1 MKKLLQVLAVTFNMT
16 VLTLFGLI
24 AFLFVDDSQA
34 GSVTS
39 TTAPPAHLKTVYKP
53 DEDNA
58 SQIEFIKLTND
69 IPPHLLNRDPQAV
82 CMALNIYYESRSD
95 NLAGQYAVADVV
107 LNRVQDSR
115 YPNSICEVIKEGP
128 VRESWKTKKDPDLP
142 DSERKYNPIRNM
154 CQFSWYCDGKSDE
167 PKDETGWAQAQY
179 VAGNI
184 MYNGKYRGI
193 TEGATHYHATYVKPK
208 WRLDRGMN
216 HIGRIGSH
224 IFYRWD

>member
-1 MKKLLQVLAVTFNMT
+1 MKRAIKCIAVMFNSAILTMFGFLAFM
-16 VLTLFGLI
+16 I
-24 AFLFVDDSQA
+24 VDDGQA
-34 GSVTS
+34 GSVTQMQ
-39 TTAPPAHLKTVYKP
+39 APVVKTEAILTSVQTYKDP
-53 DEDNA
+53 ILIQVSN
-58 SQIEFIKLTND
+58 
-69 IPPHLLNRDPQAV
+69 IPPNLVSRDPEAL

-107 LNRVQDSR
+107 LNRMHDDR
-115 YPNSICEVIKEGP
+115 YPNTVCEVIKEGP
-128 VRESWKTKKDPDLP
+128 VRESWKTKQDPDL
-142 DSERKYNPIRNM
+142 SESDRIYNPVRNM

-193 TEGATHYHATYVKPK
+193 SEGATHYHATYVKPK
-208 WRLDRGMN
+208 WRFDRGMN

>member
-1 MKKLLQVLAVTFNMT
+1 MFNSAILTMFGFLAFM
-16 VLTLFGLI
+16 I
-24 AFLFVDDSQA
+24 VDDGQA
-34 GSVTS
+34 GSVTQMQ
-39 TTAPPAHLKTVYKP
+39 APVVKTEAILTSVQTYKDP
-53 DEDNA
+53 ILIQVSN
-58 SQIEFIKLTND
+58 
-69 IPPHLLNRDPQAV
+69 IPPNLVSRDPEAL

-107 LNRVQDSR
+107 LNRMHDDR
-115 YPNSICEVIKEGP
+115 YPNTVCEVIKEGP
-128 VRESWKTKKDPDLP
+128 VRESWKTKQDPDL
-142 DSERKYNPIRNM
+142 SESDRIYNPVRNM

-193 TEGATHYHATYVKPK
+193 SEGATHYHATYVKPK
-208 WRLDRGMN
+208 WRFDRGMN

>member
-24 AFLFVDDSQA
+24 AFLFVDDGQA

-69 IPPHLLNRDPQAV
+69 IPPHLLNRDPEAV

-128 VRESWKTKKDPDLP
+128 VRESWKTKKDPDLSE
-142 DSERKYNPIRNM
+142 SERIFNPIRNM
-154 CQFSWYCDGKSDE
+154 CQFSWWCDGKSDE

-208 WRLDRGMN
+208 WRFDRGMN